1 MKPIYESITTHSNVS
16 FKVQS
21 YDVASNCETAG
32 WHIHPEYE
40 LVYVKNG
47 SGTLKIG
54 SKVHTYT
61 NGALVLLGGHIPHS
75 DFGNKEFK
83 NGKEVV
89 VQFSREFVNGKLSHF
104 PELVSIRRLIRS
116 SKHVLIFDDGV
127 KSHLSHQFE
136 LFSVLN
142 HQEKLI
148 NLLSILGYLSAQD
161 NYIQL
166 FNQDIVHEFREKESY
181 RLREIFDFLN
191 TNYHQK
197 ITTQEISTRVGLT
210 PNSFSRFFKKMTNRT
225 FVDFLN
231 EFRVSK
237 AIDVMNEGD
246 TTITEAMYASGFR
259 SPSYFSKQ
267 FFKYQ
272 NMTPSMY
279 LRKIKSL

>member
-1 MKPIYESITTHSNVS
+1 M
-16 FKVQS
+16 
-21 YDVASNCETAG
+21 
-32 WHIHPEYE
+32 
-40 LVYVKNG
+40 
-47 SGTLKIG
+47 
-54 SKVHTYT
+54 
-61 NGALVLLGGHIPHS
+61 
-75 DFGNKEFK
+75 
-83 NGKEVV
+83 
-89 VQFSREFVNGKLSHF
+89 
-104 PELVSIRRLIRS
+104 
-116 SKHVLIFDDGV
+116 IFDDGV